1 MKILTEA
8 LALDDGK
15 NLGLL
20 RGRDFFLERKA
31 KVKAYIYKEKVVSQP
46 PSQQYQGILTFRKT
60 MRITAF

>member
-15 NLGLL
+15 NLELL
-20 RGRDFFLERKA
+20 RGRAFFLERKV
-31 KVKAYIYKEKVVSQP
+31 KVKGYIHKKKAVSQP

-60 MRITAF
+60 MRTTAF